1 MFEADILQTF
11 YFTLFQAALSTLL
24 SLLVGIFIAWSLVH
38 QRDFWAGRAGRVVL
52 SVSIVLP
59 VIIVAFGLIGIYG
72 RNGWLNQAAQSLFG
86 FSFGAY
92 LYGLFG
98 ILLAHVYLNASYAA
112 VTLTGAFEMIPLEQY
127 KLSGSLG
134 LSQWQRFRYVEYPAV
149 RSTLYRTA
157 STIFLLCFTSFGVV
171 LLLGGQPRYNTLQV
185 AIYEALRID
194 FDIPRTLHLSLLQLA
209 VSSLLV
215 VAVSFVTGKT
225 ANIKQASVAIPWQE
239 GGMVAL
245 FQKSV
250 ILLFLLFFLLPL
262 AEIVC
267 EAFVDDL
274 FSVMGEPLFQKAL
287 LTSLLIAAISS
298 VLSIV
303 VSLAIAS
310 FQLMFLN
317 RRDLIAKLLYGAT
330 AAVSNIYLAVPSL
343 VMGFGLFLYIQ
354 RYDLDMNRW
363 GFAAVVFSNVLLSL
377 PFATANLSPK
387 MEQVSQRYRKLT
399 VSLGMGAV
407 KRFVMVYL
415 PYLLPS
421 IGFVWALS
429 FCFSLGDLGIIALFG
444 SDELV
449 TLPWYLYE
457 LMGSYR
463 THQAASVALILL
475 LLVVSIFI
483 FIPKMVGKLH
493 ADNR

>member
-11 YFTLFQAALSTLL
+11 YFTLFQAALSTFL
-24 SLLVGIFIAWSLVH
+24 SLLLGIVIAWSLVH
-38 QRDFWAGRAGRVVL
+38 QRNFWASRVSRVVL

-72 RNGWLNQAAQSLFG
+72 RNGWLNQAAEYLFG
-86 FSFGAY
+86 FSFGAF

-127 KLSGSLG
+127 KLSKSLG
-134 LSQWQRFRYVEYPAV
+134 FGPWKRFWYVEYPAV
-149 RSTLYRTA
+149 KSTLYRSA

-194 FDIPRTLHLSLLQLA
+194 FDIPKTLHLALLQLT

-215 VAVSFVTGKT
+215 VAASLVTGKT
-225 ANIKQASVAIPWQE
+225 GNLKQASVPIPWRE
-239 GGMVAL
+239 SKGSAF
-245 FQKSV
+245 FQKNM
-250 ILLFLLFFLLPL
+250 IFLFLIFFLLPL
-262 AEIVC
+262 IEIAY
-267 EAFVDDL
+267 EALGYDL
-274 FSVMGEPLFQKAL
+274 FSVMNEPLFQKAL
-287 LTSLLIAAISS
+287 LTSLLIATISS
-298 VLSIV
+298 ILSIA
-303 VSLAIAS
+303 VSLGIAS
-310 FQLMFLN
+310 MQLNLLN
-317 RRDLIAKLLYGAT
+317 RQTRVAKVLYSAT
-330 AAVSNIYLAVPSL
+330 AVLSNIYLAVPSL
-343 VMGFGLFLYIQ
+343 VMGFGFFLYIQ
-354 RYDLDMNRW
+354 AYDLDMDRW
-363 GFAAVVFSNVLLSL
+363 GFIAVVLSNILLSL
-377 PFATANLSPK
+377 PFATSSISPK
-387 MEQVSQRYRKLT
+387 MEQVSNRYRKLT
-399 VSLGMGAV
+399 ASLGMGAA
-407 KRFVMVYL
+407 KRFFIVYL

-475 LLVVSIFI
+475 VLVIAIFI
-483 FIPKMVGKLH
+483 VIPKMVGKLH
-493 ADNR
+493 AENR